1 MARNDRKFAE
11 IRFGFVKKDK
21 FKFFQKKLK
30 KGIDKSEKKSIIVH
44 VASAERTAQH
54 NMRMWRNWQ
63 TRTFEGR
70 VVFPYGFKSHHP
82 HQNKRTPNGVLFVL
96 RSGGLE
102 AEAGF

>member
-1 MARNDRKFAE
+1 MARNDRKLAE

-30 KGIDKSEKKSIIVH
+30 KGIDKSEIKSIIVH

-82 HQNKRTPNGVLFVL
+82 HQNKLTQNGVLFVL